1 MPVFEERQDI
11 RDAIIEK
18 SAIVHA
24 LYKDMRH
31 NPIFKVFYLK
41 NIDGWMTNLGNVK
54 GLEEKAEFAK
64 PIHFKF

>member
-1 MPVFEERQDI
+1 
-11 RDAIIEK
+11 
-18 SAIVHA
+18 
-24 LYKDMRH
+24 MRH